1 MYNLY
6 GETFGFSGKEKKER
20 KGDKMKSF
28 QKITTTLILTM
39 IIFLS
44 IARVP
49 ASATRI
55 NVTKQELEY
64 FKAVSNKSTASYY
77 TVKLYLGSTQIN
89 EGAYLIN
96 DTTYIPLRAVSTV
109 AGASVAY
116 DDKTRTAYITKSG
129 LSMSVADGS
138 YIVYANERPIL
149 SSSPAVILS
158 DGRMYVPVRSIAKA
172 LSLEVEWLPTR
183 VVKLSGTVRP
193 LAHADKF
200 YAQDNLYWL
209 SRIISA
215 ESQGEPLLGQIAVGN
230 VVLNRVKHRDYPST
244 IYGVIF
250 DTKYGVQFSP
260 ITNGSIYKVPTYSA
274 VLAAKICLEGVS
286 ISDRILF
293 FMEPSKSTSSWIYNN
308 RPYAFTV
315 ENHYFFY

>member
-49 ASATRI
+49 ASAARI

-77 TVKLYLGSTQIN
+77 TVKLYLGSTEIN

-183 VVKLSGTVRP
+183 VVKLSGTVKP

>member
-1 MYNLY
+1 
-6 GETFGFSGKEKKER
+6 
-20 KGDKMKSF
+20 
-28 QKITTTLILTM
+28 
-39 IIFLS
+39 
-44 IARVP
+44 
-49 ASATRI
+49 
-55 NVTKQELEY
+55 
-64 FKAVSNKSTASYY
+64 
-77 TVKLYLGSTQIN
+77 
-89 EGAYLIN
+89 
-96 DTTYIPLRAVSTV
+96 
-109 AGASVAY
+109 
-116 DDKTRTAYITKSG
+116 
-129 LSMSVADGS
+129 MSVADGS

-149 SSSPAVILS
+149 SNSPAVILS

-183 VVKLSGTVRP
+183 VVKLSGTVKP

>member
-1 MYNLY
+1 
-6 GETFGFSGKEKKER
+6 
-20 KGDKMKSF
+20 MKSF
-28 QKITTTLILTM
+28 HKISATLLLTM

-44 IARVP
+44 IAKVP
-49 ASATRI
+49 ASAAKI

-64 FKAVSNKSTASYY
+64 FKPVNDVNTASYHS
-77 TVKLYLGSTQIN
+77 VKLYLGNSQIN

-96 DTTYIPLRAVSTV
+96 ETTYIPLRAVSTL
-109 AGASVAY
+109 AGASVAF
-116 DDKTRTAYITKSG
+116 DDDTRTAYITKSG

-138 YIVYANERPIL
+138 YIVYANERPLL
-149 SSSPAVILS
+149 STTPATILS

-172 LSLEVEWLPTR
+172 LSLTVEWLPSR
-183 VVKLSGTVRP
+183 VVKLSGTVKP

-200 YAQDNLYWL
+200 YNQDNLYWL

-230 VVLNRVKHRDYPST
+230 VVLNRVKHRDYPNT

-250 DTKYGVQFSP
+250 DQKYGVQFSP
-260 ITNGSIYKVPTYSA
+260 IINGSIYRVPTYTA

-286 ISDRILF
+286 VSDRILF

-315 ENHYFFY
+315 ANHYFFY

>member
-1 MYNLY
+1 
-6 GETFGFSGKEKKER
+6 
-20 KGDKMKSF
+20 MKAL
-28 QKITTTLILTM
+28 QKIVPTMILTLV
-39 IIFLS
+39 IFLS

-49 ASATRI
+49 ASAAKI
-55 NVTKQELEY
+55 NVTKEELEY
-64 FKAVSNKSTASYY
+64 FKSVSNKNVASYPS
-77 TVKLYLGSTQIN
+77 VKVYLGDSYIN
-89 EGAYLIN
+89 ENAYLIN

-109 AGASVAY
+109 AGASVAF
-116 DDKTRTAYITKSG
+116 DSKTRTAYITKSG
-129 LSMSVADGS
+129 LSMSVSDGS
-138 YIVYANERPIL
+138 YILYANERPL
-149 SSSPAVILS
+149 MSATPALILS

-172 LSLEVEWLPTR
+172 LTLEVEWSPSRTVRLT
-183 VVKLSGTVRP
+183 GTVKP
-193 LAHADKF
+193 LKHADSF
-200 YAQDNLYWL
+200 YNTDNLYWL

-230 VVLNRVKHRDYPST
+230 VVLNRVRHRDYPNT

-260 ITNGSIYKVPTYSA
+260 IVNGSIYRVPAYTS

-286 ISDRILF
+286 ISEKILF

-315 ENHYFFY
+315 ANHYFFY

>member
-1 MYNLY
+1 
-6 GETFGFSGKEKKER
+6 
-20 KGDKMKSF
+20 MKAL
-28 QKITTTLILTM
+28 QKIVPTMILTLV
-39 IIFLS
+39 IFLS

-49 ASATRI
+49 ASAAKI
-55 NVTKQELEY
+55 NVTKEELEY
-64 FKAVSNKSTASYY
+64 FKSVSDKNIASYPS
-77 TVKLYLGSTQIN
+77 VKVYLGDSYIN
-89 EGAYLIN
+89 ENAYLIN

-109 AGASVAY
+109 AGASVAF
-116 DDKTRTAYITKSG
+116 DSKTRTAYITKSG
-129 LSMSVADGS
+129 LSMSVTDGS
-138 YIVYANERPIL
+138 YILYANERPL
-149 SSSPAVILS
+149 MSATPALILS

-172 LSLEVEWLPTR
+172 LTLEVEWSPSRTVRLT
-183 VVKLSGTVRP
+183 GTVKP
-193 LAHADKF
+193 LKHADSF
-200 YAQDNLYWL
+200 YSADNLYWL

-230 VVLNRVKHRDYPST
+230 VVLNRVRHRDYPNT

-260 ITNGSIYKVPTYSA
+260 IVNGSIYRVPAYTS

-286 ISDRILF
+286 ISEKILF

-315 ENHYFFY
+315 ANHYFFY

>member
-1 MYNLY
+1 
-6 GETFGFSGKEKKER
+6 
-20 KGDKMKSF
+20 MKSF
-28 QKITTTLILTM
+28 QKISASLLLTM

-44 IARVP
+44 IAKIPV
-49 ASATRI
+49 SAAKI
-55 NVTKQELEY
+55 NVTKEELDY
-64 FKAVSNKSTASYY
+64 FKAVEDKRIDSYHP
-77 TVKLYLGSTQIN
+77 VRLYLGNSYIN
-89 EGAYLIN
+89 EAAYLIN

-109 AGASVAY
+109 AGASVAF
-116 DDKTRTAYITKSG
+116 DNKTRTAYITKQG

-138 YIVYANERPIL
+138 YVVYANERPLL
-149 SSSPAVILS
+149 SATPALILS

-172 LSLEVEWLPTR
+172 LSLGVEWLPSR
-183 VVKLSGTVRP
+183 EVKLSGEVKP

-200 YAQDNLYWL
+200 YSQDNLYWL

-230 VVLNRVKHRDYPST
+230 VVLNRVRHKDYPGT
-244 IYGVIF
+244 VYGVIF

-260 ITNGSIYKVPTYSA
+260 ITNGSIYRVPAYSS

-286 ISDRILF
+286 VSDRILF

-315 ENHYFFY
+315 ANHYFFY